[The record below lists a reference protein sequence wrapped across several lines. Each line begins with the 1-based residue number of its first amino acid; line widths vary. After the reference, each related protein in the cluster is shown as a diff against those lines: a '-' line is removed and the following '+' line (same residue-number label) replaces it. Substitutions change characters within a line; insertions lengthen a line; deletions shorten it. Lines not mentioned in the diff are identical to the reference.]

1 MANET
6 KENGV
11 KHTPGPWMI
20 RHGERVYGDAS
31 RVLDADG
38 QVVALIPPDDTIE
51 IEDGAIAEILTPRAR
66 ANAAIITAAP
76 AMLAALRAVLPW
88 AEGAHDGAKDCD
100 CDRCLTTRA
109 ARAVIATAI
118 GYKA

>member
-1 MANET
+1 MANKT
-6 KENGV
+6 KENEV

-66 ANAAIITAAP
+66 ANAAIIAAAP
-76 AMLAALRAVLPW
+76 EMLAALRDAHEALSRQDVLDIALDPLYRARIGHAIAR
-88 AEGAHDGAKDCD
+88 AEG
-100 CDRCLTTRA
+100 RR
-109 ARAVIATAI
+109 
-118 GYKA
+118 